1 MIKFKHSET
10 ESLIY
15 LFQKRGNQELQN
27 QFKQTLVLKLQEI
40 TNELVTTI
48 ENLANTE
55 KKLME
60 VESNNSQLEVF
71 IEKKLEK
78 LGLAIVYI

>member
-1 MIKFKHSET
+1 M
-10 ESLIY
+10 
-15 LFQKRGNQELQN
+15 FQKRGNQELQN
-27 QFKQTLVLKLQEI
+27 QFNQTLVLKLQEI